1 VSHGGGVILPQ
12 YRVLSYV
19 FRPDDVVL
27 PIFVNPGMASFM
39 RIKATVRRYVA
50 SISHL
55 HRAAGLANPCNDELV
70 PRLGANPRRTGI
82 VCRPYTLRPGL

>member
-1 VSHGGGVILPQ
+1 
-12 YRVLSYV
+12 
-19 FRPDDVVL
+19 
-27 PIFVNPGMASFM
+27 MASFM

-82 VCRPYTLRPGL
+82 VLVVPFGEVQGGANEKKPDPTQIMSSGTRARQNK